1 MVAMLLMVSVAV
13 PLLVSVTVCAALVVP
28 TCWLLKVRLVLERVT
43 AGAVGATPVPVRLTL
58 CGLPAAL
65 SVIDSVP
72 VRVPVAVGVKV
83 TLMVQLAP
91 AATEAP
97 QVFVWA

>member
-1 MVAMLLMVSVAV
+1 MLLMLSVAV
-13 PLLVSVTVCAALVVP
+13 PLLVSVTACAALVVP
-28 TCWLLKVRLVLERVT
+28 TCWLLKVSVLLDNVT
-43 AGAVGATPVPVRLTL
+43 AGAIPVPLRLTL
-58 CGLPAAL
+58 CGLFGAL
-65 SVIDSVP
+65 SVIDTVP

-91 AATEAP
+91 ATTEAP